1 MTNAE
6 LEAGAKKYAYE
17 LDSLSKVT
25 GLSREAIQKQQD
37 AALSESRFRA
47 SINSLNKDQQD
58 GLIRLQ
64 TVMTGFGQELGQGTR
79 DLVSGAANTDAARKL
94 MADTGGAAADIIARL
109 KAGNITAQQA
119 QVEMQKAVQNNLEAA
134 EGYSQFMDGSA
145 GAFGNFANKA
155 DFAGAKMD
163 ESGNLAKKTQKEQT
177 SGADDLT
184 NSTVKAQK
192 SMEGL
197 NIEIQK
203 LGFTFLPKAA
213 DAVQA
218 MTKSMETFVK
228 YVNKTIGGDAGG
240 GGGKSSGGGG
250 VGAEFGG
257 AGGSTGNAA
266 ADAAV
271 GGVASDAEIS
281 AARASVGGGPPGIN
295 PEDFVKFTGGTGSK
309 DHFNKLDSGVR
320 ERFLKMAQDYNNLTG
335 KKLQVN
341 SAFRSPEEQANVN
354 PGTNPKA
361 APGMSLHQE
370 GRALD
375 IQSDQR
381 QYLESAG
388 LLGTYGFKPLAGDPP
403 HISAANGAIL
413 SGPTSGYRP
422 NLTMH
427 GTEAIVPLNSPA
439 AQGMGMGGMDLSM
452 LTAQLDKM
460 DEMVSVL
467 KSQLGVSEKLL
478 KYQS

>member
-1 MTNAE
+1 
-6 LEAGAKKYAYE
+6 
-17 LDSLSKVT
+17 
-25 GLSREAIQKQQD
+25 
-37 AALSESRFRA
+37 
-47 SINSLNKDQQD
+47 
-58 GLIRLQ
+58 
-64 TVMTGFGQELGQGTR
+64 
-79 DLVSGAANTDAARKL
+79 

-109 KAGNITAQQA
+109 KEGNITAQQA
-119 QVEMQKAVQNNLEAA
+119 QVEMQKAVQNNLKAA
-134 EGYSQFMDGSA
+134 EGYSQFVDGSA
-145 GAFGNFANKA
+145 SQFGNFANKA

-203 LGFTFLPKAA
+203 LGFEFLPQAA

-228 YVNKTIGGDAGG
+228 YVNKTIGGSSAGG
-240 GGGKSSGGGG
+240 GGGGGGGSG

-257 AGGSTGNAA
+257 DPSGAGDA
-266 ADAAV
+266 AAV
-271 GGVASDAEIS
+271 GGVASNAEI
-281 AARASVGGGPPGIN
+281 AAAKASVGGSGPPGIN

-309 DHFNKLDSGVR
+309 DHFNKLEPGVR

-341 SAFRSPEEQANVN
+341 SAFRSPEEQANVD
-354 PGTNPKA
+354 PGANPKA
-361 APGMSLHQE
+361 APGMSLHNV

-413 SGPTSGYRP
+413 SGPTSGYKP